1 MSDNTPSSSVRI
13 PAARRAVSL
22 MFLINGALFAT
33 WVSRIPQV
41 QTRLSL
47 SEGQMGLILLGIS
60 AGVLT
65 ALAFVGGL
73 VARFGSRRVTTVGA
87 LLMTFLLPTLA
98 VISDPIVLWINLFMF
113 GAATSTM
120 DVAMNAQAVRVEQ
133 LAQRR
138 FMSGFHAMYSIGGI
152 VGAGFGAFLAS
163 QNIPPL
169 THFLVV
175 VGGFLLLIFIEARD
189 LIYVQPNHSA
199 GKPEPTFRLP
209 SRILIPLGIVA
220 FAGATTEGTAADW
233 SGIYLTNVVG
243 TSEDVAALG
252 FAIFSTMMTA
262 GRLLGDWVTERF
274 SPSHIVRLGGMISAV
289 GLSVIVLMPQTIPVL
304 LGFGAIG
311 LGASVIVPLAF
322 SAAGNMPDI
331 SESAAIAGVATIGYA
346 GFLAGPPI
354 LGLIAEVTSLRV
366 SFLLIIALNIT
377 LLFTASSLRRQKKAA
392 LAAADQISA

>member
-1 MSDNTPSSSVRI
+1 
-13 PAARRAVSL
+13 

-47 SEGQMGLILLGIS
+47 SEGQMGLVLLGVS

-65 ALAFVGGL
+65 ALSFVGGW
-73 VARFGSRRVTTVGA
+73 VARFGSRRVTTVGGI
-87 LLMTFLLPTLA
+87 LMMLLLPTLA
-98 VISDPIVLWINLFMF
+98 VLPDPGVLWINLFLF

-138 FMSGFHAMYSIGGI
+138 LMSSFHAMYSVGGI
-152 VGAGFGAFLAS
+152 LGAGLGAILAS
-163 QNIPPL
+163 QNIAPL

-175 VGGFLLLIFIEARD
+175 AGSFLLVIVIEARD
-189 LIYVQPNHSA
+189 LVYAPPNRSA

-209 SRILIPLGIVA
+209 SRALIPLGLVA

-243 TSEDVAALG
+243 TSEDIAALG
-252 FAIFSTMMTA
+252 FAIFSAMMTA

-274 SPSHIVRLGGMISAV
+274 SPPHIVRLGGMISAA
-289 GLSVIVLMPQTIPVL
+289 GLLIIVLIPQTIPVL

-354 LGLIAEVTSLRV
+354 LGVIAEATSLRV

-392 LAAADQISA
+392 LASAD